1 MHIDDG
7 HVMDECQSEF
17 MRHNF
22 KLKNHIPKY
31 ELIEKYKS
39 IQMLL
44 IFRVKK

>member
-1 MHIDDG
+1 MMGVLLDG
-7 HVMDECQSEF
+7 DHGGCICHD
-17 MRHNF
+17 F

-44 IFRVKK
+44 TPEVKK